1 MVQILKDHRPT
12 DVIFQDLQILKFGD
26 LVKLKTCEVMYKK
39 TCEVMYKTLRVNL
52 NDRFTV
58 CEPNCLFHMRKQR
71 CCT

>member
-39 TCEVMYKTLRVNL
+39 N
-52 NDRFTV
+52 
-58 CEPNCLFHMRKQR
+58 MRSDVQNTA
-71 CCT
+71 C